1 MPRRMR
7 RAAVLG
13 ATAHVASSRG
23 QAKGAAAAAAGQPAP
38 APAAPAPATPAPAA
52 PAPAPAVAL
61 ASPGAADSYDQLMRL
76 KALLDAGAL
85 TQDEF
90 EAEKQRLLSA

>member
-1 MPRRMR
+1 MPKRMR

-23 QAKGAAAAAAGQPAP
+23 QAKGAAAAAGGP
-38 APAAPAPATPAPAA
+38 PAAAPTSAEPATPAPAD
-52 PAPAPAVAL
+52 PAP
-61 ASPGAADSYDQLMRL
+61 ASPGAADNYDQLMRL

-90 EAEKQRLLSA
+90 DAEKQRILSP